1 MDRGAW
7 QATVHWIAKSQ
18 TQLSMH
24 THALAIKV
32 FSVAITV
39 SIIFRKECRDLVNSM
54 SLISQPPLIY
64 IASSHILRSGFR
76 LHFILLMSLP
86 FPKTVSSF

>member
-1 MDRGAW
+1 
-7 QATVHWIAKSQ
+7 
-18 TQLSMH
+18 MH

-32 FSVAITV
+32 FFVAV

-54 SLISQPPLIY
+54 SLISQLPLIY
-64 IASSHILRSGFR
+64 IASSHILRSGFG

>member
-1 MDRGAW
+1 
-7 QATVHWIAKSQ
+7 
-18 TQLSMH
+18 MH

-32 FSVAITV
+32 FFVAVTV

-54 SLISQPPLIY
+54 SLISQLPLIY
-64 IASSHILRSGFR
+64 IASSHILRSGFG